1 MDYMDIARLQGYE
14 LVFTGL
20 GMAYVRYET
29 IKLTETMD
37 KEDAEQIMIKIGFAI
52 SADWTRQYIESRKS
66 EG

>member
-1 MDYMDIARLQGYE
+1 MDYLHIAMLQGYE

-29 IKLTETMD
+29 IKLTDTMD
-37 KEDAEQIMIKIGFAI
+37 KEAAEQVMKKIGLAI
-52 SADWTRQYIESRKS
+52 ASDWTRQYIES